1 MRQIWYNT
9 ESMSNKKGHN
19 EQGMVSF
26 LVTLIM
32 MLVITLIVVGF
43 SQVTR
48 HNSQEALDRQLSA
61 QAFYAAESGI
71 NVTQN
76 TIVNYIK
83 TNDPANLATKTTCIN
98 DYDPTSAPGS
108 SPIAP
113 LAGGVGYTCVLVNP
127 KPDSIKLTATQQ
139 DSVIVPIK
147 AQANLKSLTIT
158 WAKQDNTTKTA
169 CAAATDGQFASA
181 SSWGADCDLGLLRF
195 DVVQNPASTAQNA
208 TTLANNTISLFLTPR
223 GSHNGSVSVS
233 FGGGTTAYIASGFD
247 DKNGS
252 GSCSSGT
259 CRVTIRL
266 PDNTPNYELRTTT
279 LYKDT
284 GTNSLTITGVTNSGT
299 ATFSGAQA
307 IVDVT
312 GKDQD
317 ELRRIQARVSL
328 FSSDT
333 STPANA
339 LAGSQ
344 DICKHFA
351 LLPTDNVDFAS
362 ADTCN

>member
-9 ESMSNKKGHN
+9 ESMSSKKRRN

-48 HNSQEALDRQLSA
+48 RNSQEALDRQLSA

-76 TIVNYIK
+76 TILNYIK
-83 TNDPANLATKTTCIN
+83 TNNAANLASKTACIN
-98 DYDPTSAPGS
+98 EYDPTSASGS
-108 SPIAP
+108 LPIAP
-113 LAGGVGYTCVLVNP
+113 LSGGVGYTCVLVNP
-127 KPDSIKLTATQQ
+127 TPPSLPFPVTQA
-139 DSVIVPIK
+139 DSVVVPIST
-147 AQANLKSLTIT
+147 QANLKSLTVT
-158 WAKQDNTTKTA
+158 WNRQKGLLRTA
-169 CAAATDGQFASA
+169 CAGAADGQFVPAST
-181 SSWGADCDLGLLRF
+181 WGADCDLGLLRL
-195 DVVQNPASTAQNA
+195 DMVQNPASTAQNA
-208 TTLANNTISLFLTPR
+208 TTLASNTISLFLTPR
-223 GSHNGSVSVS
+223 GSHSGSVAVG
-233 FGGGTTAYIASGFD
+233 FGGTTAYIASGLD
-247 DKNGS
+247 NQSGS
-252 GSCSSGT
+252 GPCASGT
-259 CRVTIRL
+259 CKVTIRL
-266 PDNTPNYELRTTT
+266 PDNTPNYELRATMLYRDSATMTISGTT
-279 LYKDT
+279 D
-284 GTNSLTITGVTNSGT
+284 SGT
-299 ATFSGAQA
+299 ALFSGAQA

-312 GKDQD
+312 GKDND
-317 ELRRIQARVSL
+317 ELRRVQARVSL

-333 STPANA
+333 NIATNA

-351 LLPTDNVDFAS
+351 ILPSDNVDFAS